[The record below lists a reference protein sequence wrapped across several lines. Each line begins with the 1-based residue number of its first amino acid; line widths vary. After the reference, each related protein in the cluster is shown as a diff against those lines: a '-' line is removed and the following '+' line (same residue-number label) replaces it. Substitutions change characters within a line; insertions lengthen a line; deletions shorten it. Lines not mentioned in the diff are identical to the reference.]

1 MTAYPLTLL
10 TLLLIV
16 LLQLWMMMRVARWR
30 GRSGIKA
37 PAMTGDPALERAIRV
52 HMNTVEQLAM
62 FLPALVVCAAYSGDR
77 CTASIAA
84 LWLVGRV
91 MYAIGYQQEAGKRS
105 MGFLVTFLALVA
117 AMLAGAWGLLQA
129 MLR

>member
-1 MTAYPLTLL
+1 M
-10 TLLLIV
+10 LIV

-62 FLPALVVCAAYSGDR
+62 FLPALLVCAAYSGDR

-91 MYAIGYQQEAGKRS
+91 MYAIGYVAVRPPPSMRS
-105 MGFLVTFLALVA
+105 RLGFARRRSPASSSATGF
-117 AMLAGAWGLLQA
+117 
-129 MLR
+129 RYPD